1 MEETTARVSKMR
13 GEEGET
19 RGNTEAEAKK
29 KKVEVRDGSD
39 RGGGGFVQEEGSIER
54 WKPERN
60 LEVSARLIN
69 PGAVCRK

>member
-1 MEETTARVSKMR
+1 MR

-39 RGGGGFVQEEGSIER
+39 RGGGGSY
-54 WKPERN
+54 KKK
-60 LEVSARLIN
+60 EVSSDGSPNEISKYQ
-69 PGAVCRK
+69 PG